1 MEPQKTQNCQ
11 SSLEGQTPSRRHN
24 SPRLQAILES
34 HSHQT
39 VWYWYQNKQTEQ
51 SYRVENPE
59 RNPNTYSQ
67 LIFDKG
73 GKNIKWKR
81 VFSANC
87 SWETWTAAWKSMK
100 LELTLTPCTQINSKW
115 LKDQYTTRHHPTPG
129 REHRQ
134 KILWHQSYKSVLRSV
149 SPSNRKKSKNKS
161 MGPHQMDKILHSKG
175 NQNKNKKTACRMGEK
190 SFKWCNWQGP
200 DL

>member
-1 MEPQKTQNCQ
+1 MTIPGKSWAVFRHSDKQLQSICWDGVRLHEDVLVPEITRPLKNAQWNCQ
-11 SSLEGQTPSRRHN
+11 SNPEEQTPSRRHN

-87 SWETWTAAWKSMK
+87 SWETWTAA
-100 LELTLTPCTQINSKW
+100 
-115 LKDQYTTRHHPTPG
+115 
-129 REHRQ
+129 
-134 KILWHQSYKSVLRSV
+134 
-149 SPSNRKKSKNKS
+149 
-161 MGPHQMDKILHSKG
+161 
-175 NQNKNKKTACRMGEK
+175 
-190 SFKWCNWQGP
+190 
-200 DL
+200 